1 MSPEDG
7 ELFWHDSTTPS
18 SIADVV
24 ERSLNGGPGV
34 MAQFCWARRR
44 LKRSWPSDSNTY
56 DASGLG
62 LESRQRHGGT
72 REVKCGNGASVAR
85 YQ

>member
-18 SIADVV
+18 PIADVV

-34 MAQFCWARRR
+34 MAQFDWARGR
-44 LKRSWPSDSNTY
+44 LKRSW
-56 DASGLG
+56 SGLG

-72 REVKCGNGASVAR
+72 REVK
-85 YQ
+85 